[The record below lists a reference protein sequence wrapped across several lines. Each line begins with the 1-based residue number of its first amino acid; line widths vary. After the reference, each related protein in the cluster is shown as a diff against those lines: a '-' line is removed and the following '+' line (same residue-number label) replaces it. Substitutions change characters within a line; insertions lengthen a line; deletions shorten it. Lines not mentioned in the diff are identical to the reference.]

1 MNIPNSNLKRIV
13 IAGGGFGGLQLA
25 KNLPVGKYQVV
36 MIDRHN
42 YHCFQPLLYQVATA
56 GLEAGSI
63 AFPLRKIFQT
73 KEGFYF
79 RMTEVKEVDAER
91 RKVITTIGDLSY
103 DFLVLATGSATN
115 FFGNESLE
123 RHSMSMKTI
132 TEALN
137 IRSLLLQNFEKALL
151 TDDLK
156 ERQSLMNVVI
166 VGGGPTGVE
175 LAGAVSELKKHIL
188 PRDYPDLDFRWMDV
202 KLLEAGDQLLS
213 GMADI
218 SSQKAEKYLKKLGV
232 QVMTNTMVKG
242 FDGKSIQTADSTIP
256 AQTLIWAAG
265 VHCKPPKGLVPS
277 AIAKGN
283 RIAVDEFNRVKGHKH
298 IFAIGDA
305 AQMSTEK
312 YPQGHPMVA
321 QPAIQQGRNLA
332 KNLLRDLKDKPWRPF
347 KYIDLGSMAT
357 IGRTKAVSELPGWK
371 SQGAIAWLIWIFVH
385 LMALVGFRNRLVVFI
400 TWTYNFIN
408 YNRDIRLI
416 IRPFRSFEERRTER
430 LRSSEVHAD

>member
-1 MNIPNSNLKRIV
+1 MNIPNSNLQRIV
-13 IAGGGFGGLQLA
+13 IVGGGFGGLQLA

-36 MIDRHN
+36 MIDRQN

-56 GLEAGSI
+56 GLEAGNI

-79 RMTEVKEVDAER
+79 RMTEVKEVDTD
-91 RKVITTIGDLSY
+91 RKQVVTSIGDLHY
-103 DFLVLATGSATN
+103 DILVLATGSATN
-115 FFGNESLE
+115 FFGNKSLE
-123 RHSMSMKTI
+123 QHSMSMKTI
-132 TEALN
+132 VEALN

-202 KLLEAGDQLLS
+202 KLLEAGDRVLA
-213 GMADI
+213 GMADV

-232 QVMTNTMVKG
+232 QVMTKTMVKD
-242 FDGKSIQTADSTIP
+242 FDGKSITTESSTIP

-265 VHCKPPKGLVPS
+265 VHCEPPKGFAPS

-283 RIAVDEFNRVKGHKH
+283 RLAVDEFNRLKGYDHVY
-298 IFAIGDA
+298 AIGDA
-305 AQMSTEK
+305 AQMSNEK

-332 KNLLRDLKDKPWRPF
+332 KNLLRELKGKEWRPF
-347 KYIDLGSMAT
+347 KYIDLGTMAT

-416 IRPFRSFEERRTER
+416 IRPFKSFEERKAAFARAK
-430 LRSSEVHAD
+430 EVAAE